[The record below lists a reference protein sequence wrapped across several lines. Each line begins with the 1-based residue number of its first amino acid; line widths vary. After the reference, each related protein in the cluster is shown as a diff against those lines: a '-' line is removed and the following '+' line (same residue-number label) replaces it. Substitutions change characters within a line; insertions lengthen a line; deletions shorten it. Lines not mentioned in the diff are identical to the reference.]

1 MTRDEIRGLIGGY
14 ATGSLSAAERKALF
28 EAALEDQELFDE
40 LAHEQSLKELLE
52 EPGVKA
58 RLLEALAPR
67 PKIWWRNVW
76 VAAAASAFAVA
87 VIAGVIFFER
97 SPQRQ
102 EIAQVVTPAAIAPK
116 APALSPEQPG
126 PQPVAAP
133 APVIR
138 KLAAPIVPAPAATP
152 APEIVAPP
160 AAAPLPLPA
169 QAESVG
175 ALGVVSGVQA
185 GVGGGGGG
193 RGGAARAMAQ
203 RAAATPLRFAFDY
216 NSTPEGGLRIVPA
229 SNGFLTVGSNNGTAL
244 SVLFNNR
251 PLLAGAVIE
260 IPLPAD
266 CVSALAI
273 FSAQEMPPGFL
284 NITSPLDPPSG
295 TKSDPNPT
303 PDSRLIA
310 VVPVKR

>member
-97 SPQRQ
+97 SPQRP

-126 PQPVAAP
+126 PE
-133 APVIR
+133 PVIR

-160 AAAPLPLPA
+160 AAVPLPLPA
-169 QAESVG
+169 QADSVG

-203 RAAATPLRFAFDY
+203 RAAA
-216 NSTPEGGLRIVPA
+216 
-229 SNGFLTVGSNNGTAL
+229 
-244 SVLFNNR
+244 
-251 PLLAGAVIE
+251 
-260 IPLPAD
+260 
-266 CVSALAI
+266 
-273 FSAQEMPPGFL
+273 
-284 NITSPLDPPSG
+284 
-295 TKSDPNPT
+295 
-303 PDSRLIA
+303 
-310 VVPVKR
+310 